1 MASLNTQGFV
11 YEINDELF
19 PGAIPQTLQEF
30 KLFIKTEESR
40 LAHVPPNKRT
50 PLRIG
55 AICLQSMIKT
65 KIAALP
71 STPALANRLNYFNSK
86 DFLDNFC
93 EKIDFL
99 TKYGKK
105 SNLDG
110 SYSNF
115 FNVLFNTKFKGDYR
129 ASSFSLDKN
138 PKQCQAVLGNR
149 RPIRIGLQHDDPCY
163 ICGRDITRGSG
174 VETMQCEHILPIT
187 TALTNWWLVR
197 KGNKRDNEE
206 ALYHEYKW
214 SHQCCNQK
222 KGNYDF
228 VMYTPTNRNDYGV
241 NDTLVRKLL
250 KDIKS
255 AKNYDCEAITG
266 PPLDVE
272 GQVRSINAL
281 LQPIVEE
288 LNSIHAEFDN
298 RDEYLLL
305 TKFKLVSALTDP
317 TLDALIKG
325 SGTGVLSEPQ
335 KKKKKRLAKKAKEAE
350 EEAEEKR
357 KNLVDKENRINA
369 RAEAAARRAAER
381 ERSGGAAT
389 EYYDDKSI
397 SRSRSRNRS
406 PSRDRSQS
414 RSRKRDSDEDAV
426 ANVILFDD
434 DDRYDPSIEDLR
446 TEYMKIFGTKHTYY
460 NDDGT
465 TTAHWRQAST
475 PGNISVRQPRV
486 DMTRLTD
493 QERLQ
498 RQTGNKSMYS
508 GRTPFGRGANKKKR
522 RRSNNATRK
531 MSMKGKKAVKKPTR
545 KKRNSKKYKK

>member
-19 PGAIPQTLQEF
+19 PGAIPQNIQEF
-30 KLFIKTEESR
+30 KLFIKTEQ
-40 LAHVPPNKRT
+40 AKHTHVHPNKRT

-110 SYSNF
+110 SYTNF

-129 ASSFSLDKN
+129 ASSLSLPGN
-138 PKQCQAVLGNR
+138 PDQCKAVLGNR
-149 RPIRIGLQHDDPCY
+149 RPIKDGLQYDDPCY
-163 ICGRDITRGSG
+163 ICGRYITKGSG
-174 VETMQCEHILPIT
+174 IQTMECEHILGIT

-197 KGNKRDNEE
+197 RDNKRDNKE

-214 SHQCCNQK
+214 SHKCCNQK

-255 AKNYDCEAITG
+255 AKNYDCEAITR
-266 PPLDVE
+266 PLDVE

-298 RDEYLLL
+298 HDEYLLL

-317 TLDALIKG
+317 TLDVLIAG
-325 SGTGVLSEPQ
+325 SGTVTLSKAQ
-335 KKKKKRLAKKAKEAE
+335 QKKKKRLAKKAKEAE
-350 EEAEEKR
+350 EEVEEKR

-381 ERSGGAAT
+381 ERSGGTAA
-389 EYYDDKSI
+389 EYYDDESI
-397 SRSRSRNRS
+397 S
-406 PSRDRSQS
+406 RSQS

-446 TEYMKIFGTKHTYY
+446 TEYMKIFGTKHTRF